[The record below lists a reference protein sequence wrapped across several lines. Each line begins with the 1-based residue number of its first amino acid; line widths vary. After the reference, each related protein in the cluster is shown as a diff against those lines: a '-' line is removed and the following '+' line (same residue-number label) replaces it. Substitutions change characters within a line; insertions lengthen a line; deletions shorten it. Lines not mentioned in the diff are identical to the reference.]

1 MRIPLGDE
9 PLVSPRWTTRV
20 LLIVAL
26 ATGLGCSSKDSG
38 PTNPPGPLPASIQF
52 VQVGGFST
60 PVYMTQPPDDDRM
73 FVVQKTG
80 EIMVLVNGTT
90 RITPFLDITG
100 LLTTGG
106 EQGLLSM
113 AFDPG
118 YTTNGR
124 FFVCYTGADGDV
136 TVARYH
142 VSANPDSAVP
152 TADEI
157 VLRIEHSA
165 QPNHNGG
172 LILFGSDDM
181 LYVGVG
187 DGGGAQDPFNTG
199 QNPSDSLGNILRI
212 DVSGDSGYTVPADNP
227 IAGSPVW
234 SWGLRNPWRFSF
246 DRHTGDLYIGDVGE
260 TNYEEIDVA
269 TAASGGGRNANF
281 GWSMYEGSHCFRG
294 PCSPS
299 GKVMPVH
306 EYVHIYSGGANNAVA
321 VIGGY
326 VYRGSAIVGI
336 DGHYFYGDAGG
347 TWLRSFKFAGGVAT
361 EHTLWD
367 IALPTPMLSFAED
380 HQGELYALT
389 ASGLFRI
396 APR

>member
-1 MRIPLGDE
+1 MKRTP
-9 PLVSPRWTTRV
+9 WTT
-20 LLIVAL
+20 LLPLIVAL
-26 ATGLGCSSKDSG
+26 AIVSSCSNDDS
-38 PTNPPGPLPASIQF
+38 PTPPTPLPASIQF
-52 VQVGGFST
+52 IQVGGFTS
-60 PVYMTQPPDDDRM
+60 PVFMTQPPDDDRM
-73 FVVQKTG
+73 FVVQKSG
-80 EIMVLVNGTT
+80 EIMVVVNGNT
-90 RITPFLDITG
+90 RTTPFLDITG

-113 AFDPG
+113 AFSPD
-118 YTTNGR
+118 YASNGR
-124 FFVCYTGADGDV
+124 FFVCYTGNDGDV

-157 VLRIEHSA
+157 VLRIEHSTR
-165 QPNHNGG
+165 PNHNGG
-172 LILFGSDDM
+172 LILFGPDDM

-187 DGGGAQDPFNTG
+187 DGGGGNDPFDTG
-199 QNPSDSLGNILRI
+199 QNPADSLGNILRI
-212 DVSGDSGYTVPADNP
+212 DVSGDSAYTIPLDNP

-234 SWGLRNPWRFSF
+234 SYGLRNPWRFSF
-246 DRHTGDLYIGDVGE
+246 DRTTHDLYIGDVGE
-260 TNYEEIDVA
+260 NNFEEIDVA
-269 TAASGGGRNANF
+269 TAASGGGRNTNF
-281 GWSMYEGSHCFRG
+281 GWSMYEGSNCYRG

-306 EYVHIYSGGANNAVA
+306 EYVHIYNRGVNNAVA

-326 VYRGSAIVGI
+326 VYRGSAIAGI

-347 TWLRSFKFAGGVAT
+347 TWLRSFKFSGGAAT

-367 IALPTPMLSFAED
+367 IALPTPVLSFAED
-380 HQGELYALT
+380 HHGELYALT